1 MSSFL
6 PKELE
11 YVPLLNS
18 LSPSTVNTSV
28 VLSPSNGATFQ
39 ENSVIQFD
47 IASRPNSFLDPSTLY
62 IRYKMALTAGVAGA
76 EIKGCPVYTPFSNLQ
91 VQFGSNI
98 VENINQYGVVMAMQ
112 MNLTHSAS
120 QKAGVSASY
129 GYSDFASTTQCA
141 SVNGRTT
148 TIANETFTVSA
159 PLRCILSEASRLIPL
174 GLMPQVRIQL
184 SCDTLLNVAT
194 TAVALTGMTLSNV
207 ELCYDI
213 ITMDSSV
220 TDIIGGMGE
229 KIYIKSQSYATSSTT
244 LAQGVT
250 GSISLLYNTRLSSV
264 KSLFA
269 SFGGTAL
276 TSLNRMYDSFDIT
289 SNNGSYQFL
298 IAGLPYPARPIST
311 ANNRSGAMSELRLAV
326 GGLSTPYADISISP
340 AEFNYVSL
348 GTSTLRI
355 PAKFILGVN
364 VEAMHTNSVLL
375 SGISTQSSPIT
386 LQLEIGTATSQAHS
400 IMLMALHDALIEIT
414 PSTRDATVKV

>member
-39 ENSVIQFD
+39 ENSAIQFD

-62 IRYKMALTAGVAGA
+62 IRYKVALTAAAAGV
-76 EIKGCPVYTPFSNLQ
+76 EIKGCPLYTPFQNLQ

-98 VENINQYGVVMAMQ
+98 VESINQYGVVMAMQ
-112 MNLTHSAS
+112 MNLTHSQA
-120 QKAGVSASY
+120 QKAGVAASY
-129 GYSDFASTTQCA
+129 GYSDFASSSQCA
-141 SVNGRTT
+141 NVNGRTT
-148 TIANETFTVSA
+148 SIANETFTVSG
-159 PLRCILSEASRLIPL
+159 PLRCILSESNRLIPL
-174 GLMPQVRIQL
+174 GVMPAVRIQL
-184 SCDTLLNVAT
+184 TCDTMASIAT
-194 TAVALTGMTLSNV
+194 TSVALTGMTLSNV

-244 LAQGVT
+244 LAAGVT
-250 GSISLLYNTRLSSV
+250 GSVSLLYNTRLSSV

-269 SFGGTAL
+269 SFGGTAA
-276 TSLNRMYDSFDIT
+276 TSLNRLYDSFDIT
-289 SNNGSYQFL
+289 SNNGSYQFM
-298 IAGLPYPARPIST
+298 IGGLPYPARPIST
-311 ANNRSGAMSELRLAV
+311 ANNRSGAFSELRLAV
-326 GGLSTPYADISISP
+326 GGISQTYADISISP
-340 AEFNYVSL
+340 AEFNYVSV
-348 GTSTLRI
+348 GTTTARV
-355 PAKFILGVN
+355 PAKFLIGVN

-386 LQLEIGTATSQAHS
+386 LQLELNTATSQAHS